1 MQGFEEDRFAAVLEG
16 FTEEA
21 REAVAR
27 AQEEAARLGHGQA
40 NTGHLLLGILRDG
53 GGVAAR
59 ALAAL
64 NVTPDGAREVV
75 ENVGG
80 RGEEGTLDRGPFT
93 PRLARV
99 VELAPREAARAGQER
114 VGGGHLLLGLVR
126 EANSVGVRVLS
137 ALDVSPADVRREV
150 FGRLR
155 NPSRREPREPPSRA
169 GPQER
174 PDSSEPPDRTDEE
187 TAASEEAPPMTVRG
201 RVEGLEVH
209 VRCGVSEEE
218 RALPQALLVDLQYVY
233 DAQPSDDLSGVVDY
247 GTLMEEAARAL
258 EREEFMLLET
268 GARRIGARVL
278 EKFPTIREMAVT
290 VTKPRV
296 PIARTVSGVSVRAV
310 FRR

>member
-1 MQGFEEDRFAAVLEG
+1 MLDG

-40 NTGHLLLGILRDG
+40 NTGHLLLGLLHDG

-59 ALAAL
+59 ALAPL
-64 NVTPDGAREVV
+64 NVTPEKAREVV

-99 VELAPREAARAGQER
+99 VELAPREATRAGQER

-126 EANSVGVRVLS
+126 EANSVAVRVLS
-137 ALDVSPADVRREV
+137 VLGASPADVRREV
-150 FGRLR
+150 IGRLR
-155 NPSRREPREPPSRA
+155 NPPRPEPHEPPSHA

-174 PDSSEPPDRTDEE
+174 PASPVLDPVGEE
-187 TAASEEAPPMTVRG
+187 TAASEEAPPMTVRA

-209 VRCGVSEEE
+209 VRCGVSQEE

-233 DAQPSDDLSGVVDY
+233 DARPSNGLPGVVDY
-247 GTLMEEAARAL
+247 GALMEEAARAL

-278 EKFPTIREMAVT
+278 ERFPAVREVAVA

>member
-1 MQGFEEDRFAAVLEG
+1 MQGFEEDRLAAVLEG

-27 AQEEAARLGHGQA
+27 AQEEAARLGHGHA
-40 NTGHLLLGILRDG
+40 NTGHLLLGLLRDG

-187 TAASEEAPPMTVRG
+187 TAASEETPPMTVRG

-278 EKFPTIREMAVT
+278 QKFPTIREMAVT

>member
-1 MQGFEEDRFAAVLEG
+1 MHGFEEDRFAAMLEG

-40 NTGHLLLGILRDG
+40 NTGHLLLGLLRDG
-53 GGVAAR
+53 EGVAAR

-64 NVTPDGAREVV
+64 NVTPDGARDIV

-137 ALDVSPADVRREV
+137 ALGASPADVRREV

-155 NPSRREPREPPSRA
+155 NPSRQEPREPPSRA
-169 GPQER
+169 DPQKR
-174 PDSSEPPDRTDEE
+174 PSSPTP
-187 TAASEEAPPMTVRG
+187 AASEEAPPMTVRG
-201 RVEGLEVH
+201 RVEGLQVH

-233 DAQPSDDLSGVVDY
+233 DAQPLDSLSGVVDY
-247 GTLMEEAARAL
+247 GALMEEAARAL
-258 EREEFMLLET
+258 EREEFKLLET

-278 EKFPTIREMAVT
+278 EKFPLVREVAVT
-290 VTKPRV
+290 VTKPRI
-296 PIARTVSGVSVRAV
+296 PIARTTSGVSVRAV

>member
-1 MQGFEEDRFAAVLEG
+1 MMQGSDEDRFAAMLDG
-16 FTEEA
+16 FTKEA

-27 AQEEAARLGHGQA
+27 AQEEAARLGTGQA
-40 NTGHLLLGILRDG
+40 NTGHLLLGLLRDG

-80 RGEEGTLDRGPFT
+80 RGEEGKLDRGPFT

-99 VELAPREAARAGQER
+99 VELAPREAARAGQDR

-126 EANSVGVRVLS
+126 EANSVGLRVLS
-137 ALDVSPADVRREV
+137 ALGASPADVRREV
-150 FGRLR
+150 VGRLR
-155 NPSRREPREPPSRA
+155 NPSRQEPREPPSRA

-174 PDSSEPPDRTDEE
+174 PASPALGRTDEE
-187 TAASEEAPPMTVRG
+187 TAASEEAPPMKVRG
-201 RVEGLEVH
+201 RVDGLEVH

-218 RALPQALLVDLQYVY
+218 RALPQALLLDLQYVY
-233 DAQPSDDLSGVVDY
+233 DAQPSDGLSGVVDY
-247 GTLMEEAARAL
+247 GSLMEEAARAL
-258 EREEFMLLET
+258 EREQFMLLET

-278 EKFPTIREMAVT
+278 EKFPPVREVAVT

-296 PIARTVSGVSVRAV
+296 PVARTVSGVSVRAV

>member
-1 MQGFEEDRFAAVLEG
+1 MQGFDEDRFAAVLES
-16 FTEEA
+16 FTEKA

-40 NTGHLLLGILRDG
+40 NTGHLLLGLLRD
-53 GGVAAR
+53 GVAAR

-64 NVTPDGAREVV
+64 NITPDESREVV

-99 VELAPREAARAGQER
+99 VELAPREAARAGQDR

-137 ALDVSPADVRREV
+137 VLGASPADVRREV

-155 NPSRREPREPPSRA
+155 NPSRQEPREPPSRA
-169 GPQER
+169 GSQEGPASPA
-174 PDSSEPPDRTDEE
+174 PDQTDEE

-209 VRCGVSEEE
+209 VRCGISKEE

-233 DAQPSDDLSGVVDY
+233 DAQLSDSLSGVVDY
-247 GTLMEEAARAL
+247 GALLVEAARAL

-278 EKFPTIREMAVT
+278 ERFPPVREVAVT

-296 PIARTVSGVSVRAV
+296 PVARTVSGVSVRAV

>member
-1 MQGFEEDRFAAVLEG
+1 MHGFEEDRFAAILEG

-40 NTGHLLLGILRDG
+40 NTGHLLLGLLRDG
-53 GGVAAR
+53 EGVVAR

-64 NVTPDGAREVV
+64 NVTPDGARDIV

-137 ALDVSPADVRREV
+137 ALGASPADVRREV

-155 NPSRREPREPPSRA
+155 NPSRQEPPSRA
-169 GPQER
+169 GPQKR
-174 PDSSEPPDRTDEE
+174 PSPPTPDRTDEE
-187 TAASEEAPPMTVRG
+187 TAASEGAPPMTVRG
-201 RVEGLEVH
+201 RVEGLQVH

-218 RALPQALLVDLQYVY
+218 RALPQALLVGLQYVY
-233 DAQPSDDLSGVVDY
+233 DAQPSEGLPGVVDY
-247 GTLMEEAARAL
+247 GTLIEEAARAL
-258 EREEFMLLET
+258 EREEFKLLET

-278 EKFPTIREMAVT
+278 EKFPTVREVAVT
-290 VTKPRV
+290 VTKPRI
-296 PIARTVSGVSVRAV
+296 PIARTTSGVSVRAV

>member
-40 NTGHLLLGILRDG
+40 NTGHLLLGLLRDG

-155 NPSRREPREPPSRA
+155 NEPPSRA

-187 TAASEEAPPMTVRG
+187 TAASEETPPMTVRG

>member
-1 MQGFEEDRFAAVLEG
+1 MQGFDEDRFAAVLES
-16 FTEEA
+16 FTEKA

-40 NTGHLLLGILRDG
+40 NTGHLLLGLLRD
-53 GGVAAR
+53 GVAAR

-64 NVTPDGAREVV
+64 NITLDEAREVV

-99 VELAPREAARAGQER
+99 VELAPREAARAGQDR

-137 ALDVSPADVRREV
+137 VLGASPADVRREV

-155 NPSRREPREPPSRA
+155 NPSRQEPREPPSRA
-169 GPQER
+169 GSQEGPASPA
-174 PDSSEPPDRTDEE
+174 PDQTDEE

-209 VRCGVSEEE
+209 VRCGISKEE

-233 DAQPSDDLSGVVDY
+233 DAQLSDGLSGVVDY
-247 GTLMEEAARAL
+247 GALLVEAARAL

-278 EKFPTIREMAVT
+278 ERFPPVREVAVT

-296 PIARTVSGVSVRAV
+296 PVARTVSGVSVRAV

>member
-1 MQGFEEDRFAAVLEG
+1 MQGFDEDRFAAVLEG

-40 NTGHLLLGILRDG
+40 NTGHLLLGLLRD
-53 GGVAAR
+53 GVAAR

-64 NVTPDGAREVV
+64 NITPDESREVV

-99 VELAPREAARAGQER
+99 VELAPREAARAGQDR

-137 ALDVSPADVRREV
+137 VLGASPADVRREV

-155 NPSRREPREPPSRA
+155 NPSRQEPREPPSRA
-169 GPQER
+169 GSQEGPASPA
-174 PDSSEPPDRTDEE
+174 PDQTDEE

-209 VRCGVSEEE
+209 VRCGISKEE
-218 RALPQALLVDLQYVY
+218 RALPQALLVDL
-233 DAQPSDDLSGVVDY
+233 
-247 GTLMEEAARAL
+247 
-258 EREEFMLLET
+258 
-268 GARRIGARVL
+268 
-278 EKFPTIREMAVT
+278 
-290 VTKPRV
+290 
-296 PIARTVSGVSVRAV
+296 
-310 FRR
+310 

>member
-1 MQGFEEDRFAAVLEG
+1 MQGFDEEWFAAVLEG

-40 NTGHLLLGILRDG
+40 NTGHLLLGLLRDG
-53 GGVAAR
+53 GGVAAT

-137 ALDVSPADVRREV
+137 ALGASPADVRREAI
-150 FGRLR
+150 GRLR
-155 NPSRREPREPPSRA
+155 NPSRQEPQEPPSRV
-169 GPQER
+169 GSQER
-174 PDSSEPPDRTDEE
+174 ATSPAPEPTDEE
-187 TAASEEAPPMTVRG
+187 SVASEEAPPMTVRA

-218 RALPQALLVDLQYVY
+218 RALPQALLLDLQYVY
-233 DAQPSDDLSGVVDY
+233 EARPSDGLSGVVDY
-247 GTLMEEAARAL
+247 GVLMEEAARAL

-278 EKFPTIREMAVT
+278 ERFPSVREVAVV

>member
-1 MQGFEEDRFAAVLEG
+1 MQGFDEGRFAAVLEG

-40 NTGHLLLGILRDG
+40 NTGHLLLGLLRD
-53 GGVAAR
+53 GVAAR

-64 NVTPDGAREVV
+64 NITPDEAREVV

-80 RGEEGTLDRGPFT
+80 RGEEGTTLDRGPFT

-99 VELAPREAARAGQER
+99 VELAPREAARAGQDR

-137 ALDVSPADVRREV
+137 VLGASPADVRREV

-155 NPSRREPREPPSRA
+155 NPSRQEPREPSSRA
-169 GPQER
+169 GSQEGPASLA
-174 PDSSEPPDRTDEE
+174 PDQTDEE

-209 VRCGVSEEE
+209 VRCGISKEE

-233 DAQPSDDLSGVVDY
+233 DAQFSDGLSSVVDY
-247 GTLMEEAARAL
+247 GALLVEAARAL

-278 EKFPTIREMAVT
+278 ERFPPVREVAVT

-296 PIARTVSGVSVRAV
+296 PVARTVSGVSVRAV

>member
-1 MQGFEEDRFAAVLEG
+1 MMRGFDEDRFAAVLEG
-16 FTEEA
+16 YTTQA
-21 REAVAR
+21 REAVSR

-40 NTGHLLLGILRDG
+40 NTGHLLLSLLRDG
-53 GGVAAR
+53 EGVAAR

-64 NVTPDGAREVV
+64 NVTPDAAREGVR
-75 ENVGG
+75 NVGG

-99 VELAPREAARAGQER
+99 VELAPREAARAGQEI
-114 VGGGHLLLGLVR
+114 VGGGHLLLGLAR
-126 EANSVGVRVLS
+126 EANSVAVRVLS
-137 ALDVSPADVRREV
+137 ALGASPADVRREV
-150 FGRLR
+150 IGRLR
-155 NPSRREPREPPSRA
+155 NPSRREPEEPSHRPASPAPERA
-169 GPQER
+169 AQ
-174 PDSSEPPDRTDEE
+174 
-187 TAASEEAPPMTVRG
+187 AADTPEEAPPMTVRA

-233 DAQPSDDLSGVVDY
+233 EARPSEGLSGVVDY
-247 GTLMEEAARAL
+247 GALMEEAARAL

-268 GARRIGARVL
+268 GARRIGAHVL
-278 EKFPTIREMAVT
+278 ERFPAIREIAVA

-296 PIARTVSGVSVRAV
+296 PVARTASGVTVRAV

>member
-21 REAVAR
+21 REAIAR

-40 NTGHLLLGILRDG
+40 NTGHLLLGLLRDG

-80 RGEEGTLDRGPFT
+80 RGEEGKLDRGPFT

-155 NPSRREPREPPSRA
+155 NPSRREPGEPPSRA

-187 TAASEEAPPMTVRG
+187 AAASEETPPMTVRG

-209 VRCGVSEEE
+209 VRCGVGEEE

>member
-1 MQGFEEDRFAAVLEG
+1 MQGFDEDRFAAVLEG

-40 NTGHLLLGILRDG
+40 NTGHLLLGLLRD
-53 GGVAAR
+53 GVAAR

-64 NVTPDGAREVV
+64 NITPDESREVV

-99 VELAPREAARAGQER
+99 VELAPREAARAGQDR

-137 ALDVSPADVRREV
+137 VLGASPADVRREV

-155 NPSRREPREPPSRA
+155 NPSRQEPREPPSRA
-169 GPQER
+169 GSQEGPASPA
-174 PDSSEPPDRTDEE
+174 PDQTDEE

-209 VRCGVSEEE
+209 VRCGISKEE

-233 DAQPSDDLSGVVDY
+233 DAQLSDGLSGVMDY
-247 GTLMEEAARAL
+247 GALLVEAARAL

-278 EKFPTIREMAVT
+278 ERFPPVREVAVT

-296 PIARTVSGVSVRAV
+296 PVARTVSGVSVRAV

>member
-1 MQGFEEDRFAAVLEG
+1 MQGFDEDRFAAVLDS

-21 REAVAR
+21 RGAVAR

-40 NTGHLLLGILRDG
+40 NTGHLLLGLLRDG
-53 GGVAAR
+53 GSVAAK

-80 RGEEGTLDRGPFT
+80 RGEEGTLNRGPFT

-114 VGGGHLLLGLVR
+114 VGSGHLLLGLVR
-126 EANSVGVRVLS
+126 ETNSVGVRVLS
-137 ALDVSPADVRREV
+137 ALGASPADVRREV

-155 NPSRREPREPPSRA
+155 NPSRQEPREPPSRA

-174 PDSSEPPDRTDEE
+174 PASPAPDRTDEG

-201 RVEGLEVH
+201 RVEGLQVQ

-218 RALPQALLVDLQYVY
+218 RALPQALLLNLQYVY

-247 GTLMEEAARAL
+247 GSLMEEARAL

-278 EKFPTIREMAVT
+278 EKFPLVREVAVAVT
-290 VTKPRV
+290 KLRV

>member
-21 REAVAR
+21 CKAVAR

-40 NTGHLLLGILRDG
+40 NTGHLLLGLLRD
-53 GGVAAR
+53 GVAAR

-64 NVTPDGAREVV
+64 NITPDESREVV

-99 VELAPREAARAGQER
+99 VELAPREAARAGQDR

-137 ALDVSPADVRREV
+137 VLGASPADVRREV

-155 NPSRREPREPPSRA
+155 NPSRQEPREPPSRA
-169 GPQER
+169 GSQEGPASPA
-174 PDSSEPPDRTDEE
+174 PDQTDEE

-209 VRCGVSEEE
+209 VRCGISKEE

-233 DAQPSDDLSGVVDY
+233 DAQLSDGLSGVVDY
-247 GTLMEEAARAL
+247 GALLVEAARAL

-278 EKFPTIREMAVT
+278 ERFPPVREVAVT

-296 PIARTVSGVSVRAV
+296 PVARTVSGVSVRAV

>member
-1 MQGFEEDRFAAVLEG
+1 MMQVSDEDRFAAMLDG
-16 FTEEA
+16 CTKEA

-27 AQEEAARLGHGQA
+27 AQEGAARLGTGQA
-40 NTGHLLLGILRDG
+40 NTGHLLLGLLRDG
-53 GGVAAR
+53 EGVAAR

-80 RGEEGTLDRGPFT
+80 RGEEGKLDRGPFT

-99 VELAPREAARAGQER
+99 VELAPREAARAGLDR

-126 EANSVGVRVLS
+126 EANSVAVRVLS
-137 ALDVSPADVRREV
+137 ALGASPADVRREV

-155 NPSRREPREPPSRA
+155 NPSRQDPREPPSRA
-169 GPQER
+169 DPQKR
-174 PDSSEPPDRTDEE
+174 PSSPTP
-187 TAASEEAPPMTVRG
+187 AASEEAPPMTVRG
-201 RVEGLEVH
+201 RVEELEVH

-233 DAQPSDDLSGVVDY
+233 DAKPSDDLSGVVDY
-247 GTLMEEAARAL
+247 GALMEEAARAL

-278 EKFPTIREMAVT
+278 DKFPPVREVAVT

-296 PIARTVSGVSVRAV
+296 PIARTTSGVSVRAV